1 MPGVRGKPVLPHVR
15 AFIVSTARKD
25 PTSTNSDLVRLVEK
39 EFGDAPDLSTVGR
52 IRKNAGITN
61 SREAAATAAAR
72 IGISQEQRDYVLELL
87 EKIKLPHPDDL
98 IFDALIVEAG
108 VGTIGSRGAKIF
120 VRLDGVQLLECWLT
134 ARELKFL
141 SGVGAVTGK
150 SGELMALL
158 ERGKSLVREVVG
170 HNMRVDQGTGEPTF
184 FEVTQEIDMGR
195 HELLAFDAKQVWDLW
210 HRYSSFGRDLENFKR
225 TLAEDLNPLLTAS

>member
-1 MPGVRGKPVLPHVR
+1 MPGVRGKPVLPDVR
-15 AFIVSTARKD
+15 AFIVSAARKD

-98 IFDALIVEAG
+98 TFDALIVETG
-108 VGTIGSRGAKIF
+108 VGTIGSHGAKIF

-184 FEVTQEIDMGR
+184 FEVTQEVER
-195 HELLAFDAKQVWDLW
+195 EKLERLTFDAKQVWDLW
-210 HRYSSFGRDLENFKR
+210 SRYSSFGRDLENFKC
-225 TLAEDLNPLLTAS
+225 TLDVELNPLLTAS